1 MRPDPVVDA
10 QPAIRL
16 SRVTKRFGHVSALA
30 GIDLS
35 LRSGTSLALLGPN
48 GAGKTT
54 LLHLMATLSK
64 PSSGRVWIDGI
75 DARREPERVRS
86 HIGAVFHQTLLY
98 DDLTARENLLFYGRM
113 YDLEALRH
121 RVTSALSEAGLGGR
135 EDSKV
140 RAFSRG
146 MKQRLAI
153 ARATL
158 HAPSILLLD
167 EPFTGLDDAAGEIL
181 AGMFRRWRGE
191 ARTVCFAT
199 HNLEDALS
207 LSDRFLILNRGRIA
221 AQGEVE
227 GLELENLR
235 TFYNDAIEPE

>member
-1 MRPDPVVDA
+1 MDA
-10 QPAIRL
+10 QPAVRL
-16 SRVTKRFGHVSALA
+16 SRVAKRFGHVSALA

-35 LRSGTSLALLGPN
+35 LRAGTSLALFGPN

-64 PSSGRVWIDGI
+64 PSSGRVWIHGI
-75 DARREPERVRS
+75 DARREPERVRFR
-86 HIGAVFHQTLLY
+86 IGAVFHQTLLY

-113 YDLEALRH
+113 YDLKALRH
-121 RVTSALSEAGLGGR
+121 RVASALSEVGLSGR
-135 EDSKV
+135 EDNKV
-140 RAFSRG
+140 REFSRG

-158 HAPSILLLD
+158 HTPSILLLD

-181 AGMFRRWRGE
+181 ADMLTRWREE
-191 ARTVCFAT
+191 ARTICFAT

-221 AQGEVE
+221 VQGEAE
-227 GLELENLR
+227 GLEPENLK
-235 TFYNDAIEPE
+235 TFYNEAIEEDLRKR